1 MSIVRAPRP
10 TYGFLILR
18 NEVSNDK
25 RLSWAARG
33 LLVYLLSKPD
43 DWNVS
48 VAQLVAETKESD
60 NPLGRDGVYKILKQL
75 IDAGYVKKIETK
87 NKGQF
92 SGIDYIVSD
101 DCEHHEPF
109 TDSPLTDLADTAL
122 PLAADPPQLI
132 TINKLKTINNKT
144 QPDGFDDFW
153 KDYARHDGK
162 ANALKAWGKLKK
174 TDRDLALSVLN
185 QQLAVWKKEGTEKQ
199 FIPHASTWL
208 NGRRFEDF
216 SQTPDKPKEMTED
229 ERKNHE
235 ALCKLWRDRL
245 SEYKETKRWLIY
257 WGRFP
262 DHWQCTIPNEVLIEY
277 GYEPRKISA

>member
-10 TYGFLILR
+10 AYGFLILR

-48 VAQLVAETKESD
+48 VAQLINETKESD

-109 TDSPLTDLADTAL
+109 TDSPLTDLADAAL

-174 TDRDLALSVLN
+174 ADREMALSVLS

-208 NGRRFEDF
+208 NNRRFEDF
-216 SQTPDKPKEMTED
+216 SQAPAEPATMSKDDREK
-229 ERKNHE
+229 HE
-235 ALCKLWRDRL
+235 FLCKVFRERMEEFKITNKW
-245 SEYKETKRWLIY
+245 IAH
-257 WGRFP
+257 WGERP
-262 DHWQCTIPNEVLIEY
+262 NDPKNRVPNEVLIEY